1 MKLYNWT
8 SKCVFVIFFCEVLS
22 INQEDD
28 NFMKDNNENLLHSNI
43 NANDQPMNPLLGSDQ
58 KLQNTLDDTITA
70 SQKRGSKI
78 VELKQVQII
87 QLCF

>member
-28 NFMKDNNENLLHSNI
+28 NFMRDNNENFVDSNI
-43 NANDQPMNPLLGSDQ
+43 NANDQPMNPFLGSDQ
-58 KLQNTLDDTITA
+58 KIQNTFLSICTSNDVCTYHI
-70 SQKRGSKI
+70 
-78 VELKQVQII
+78 
-87 QLCF
+87 